1 MLAEEPPTGGNPANR
16 AGPEI
21 PLEAG
26 AERRRW
32 NERDIDG
39 RSRPSGL
46 EGAAV
51 STKLTRAQL
60 TSANQSATRSGRITK
75 DGTRLSDDSQR
86 IESRPWGLP
95 RSSLCYCPQ
104 LHSSLNSTRTFART
118 LFERAAEPPDV
129 TDDTPIGEF
138 LDAIASEQ
146 VAPAG
151 GTVAAITAATGA
163 ALCEMVC
170 VHTIAGMDDGAAGEL
185 SELRSGL
192 RRRREKLLALG
203 EQDAGLVDDLF
214 GDDEEPSRRLQRRAA
229 GIPLAVSEA
238 AASVLIDAE
247 TAHRRGRSGVAADA
261 KTGAYLADAA
271 VRASLE
277 TVRINA
283 AALPDR
289 SFAADLESRA
299 RAVEESV
306 SDARTR
312 LFGGD
317 G

>member
-1 MLAEEPPTGGNPANR
+1 MT
-16 AGPEI
+16 
-21 PLEAG
+21 
-26 AERRRW
+26 
-32 NERDIDG
+32 D
-39 RSRPSGL
+39 
-46 EGAAV
+46 
-51 STKLTRAQL
+51 
-60 TSANQSATRSGRITK
+60 
-75 DGTRLSDDSQR
+75 
-86 IESRPWGLP
+86 
-95 RSSLCYCPQ
+95 
-104 LHSSLNSTRTFART
+104 
-118 LFERAAEPPDV
+118 
-129 TDDTPIGEF
+129 DDTPIAEF

-151 GTVAAITAATGA
+151 GTAAAITGATGA

-170 VHTIAGMDDGAAGEL
+170 VHTIAASDDGAADEL

-192 RRRREKLLALG
+192 RRRRETLLALG
-203 EQDAGLVDDLF
+203 AQDAGLVDDLF
-214 GDDEEPSRRLQRRAA
+214 GDDEEASIRLQRRAA

-238 AASVLIDAE
+238 AASVLTDAE

-299 RAVEESV
+299 RAVKEAV
-306 SDARTR
+306 RDARPR